1 MGGSGAVKNKTQ
13 MTQVKPVNTDK
24 ICVYRPGQCYPCSAF
39 VPPFWNSAEH
49 RCVTHFNGIPLFKFY
64 RSVKSTLNLTNISSI
79 VPPFNFSRT
88 STKIKLLILAA
99 LLTWFWLYLP
109 KNLFHAP
116 TSYVIEDANGNLLNA
131 TIAADGQWRFPYN
144 KNVPQKF
151 IDCIT
156 TFEDKRFFK
165 HPGVDPVS
173 IVRALVKNIKNKGV
187 VQGGSTLTMQVIRLS
202 KKNDQRSIWN
212 KLKESIL
219 AVRLELSCSKK
230 EILALYAS
238 NAPFGSNVVGLDAA
252 AWRYYGRSA
261 DKLSWGEMATL
272 AVLPNAP
279 ALVHPGKNRDVLLKK
294 RNILL
299 DRLVDAGK
307 MNQTNCDLA
316 KLEPLPGQP
325 LPLPQFAPHLLQRF
339 KKDNAAL
346 NNITKITTTLDG
358 TLQKNVARII
368 QQHQNILKGN
378 GINNACAL
386 VLDVETGNT
395 LAYAGN
401 IYDPLNKDMEADVDV
416 IAAPRSPGSALK
428 PILYAAALSDGL
440 ILPHSIL
447 ADIPTQIGSYAPQ
460 NFDLGFDGAV
470 PANRALARSLN
481 IPAVKLLQQYKYQ
494 RFYETLQQ
502 CGITTL
508 NRSADT
514 YGLSLILGGC
524 EVTMWDLAAVYAN
537 MARTL
542 NHQTKNRGK
551 LDPNDF
557 HPANY
562 IAAGNPVSGNLHPV
576 ANIPLDATSIYF
588 TFQAMQDV
596 MRPGEEGLWQQFSS
610 SQKIAWKT
618 GTSFGFRD
626 GWAIGVTPKN
636 VIAVWVG
643 NTDGEGR
650 PGLVGVQTAAPILFD
665 IFRLLPGVN
674 WFEKPT
680 YNYAYVPVC
689 RQSGY
694 RANIDCPDADTLFS
708 PPNGIKVPLCAYH
721 KIIHLDA
728 TGTWRVTEQ
737 CESPSVMQHKSWFI
751 LSPAMEFYY
760 KQKNADYTILPSF
773 KPGCEYTETG
783 KVMEIIYPQPDAK
796 IYVPLEVS
804 GLKGNTVF
812 TAAHRKN
819 GTKIFWSLDDTFVG
833 TTENFHQIALNPSPG
848 KHIIT
853 LTDEHGTSISRQF
866 EILEKEK

>member
-1 MGGSGAVKNKTQ
+1 VTLELRNELKNIFSKI
-13 MTQVKPVNTDK
+13 KPL
-24 ICVYRPGQCYPCSAF
+24 C
-39 VPPFWNSAEH
+39 
-49 RCVTHFNGIPLFKFY
+49 
-64 RSVKSTLNLTNISSI
+64 
-79 VPPFNFSRT
+79 T
-88 STKIKLLILAA
+88 STKIKLLIVAG
-99 LLTWFWLYLP
+99 LLIWFYFSLP
-109 KNLFHAP
+109 QKLFNAP

-173 IVRALVKNIKNKGV
+173 IGRAVIKNIKNKGV

-202 KKNDQRSIWN
+202 KQDDKRSIWN

-219 AVRLELSCSKK
+219 AVRLEMSYSKK

-252 AWRYYGRSA
+252 AWRYYGRSP

-294 RNILL
+294 RNALL
-299 DRLVDAGK
+299 DKLSDAGK
-307 MNQTNCDLA
+307 IDNSSCELA
-316 KLEPLPGQP
+316 KLEALPGQP
-325 LPLPQFAPHLLQRF
+325 LALPQFAPHLLQRF
-339 KKDNAAL
+339 KKEKPL
-346 NNITKITTTLDG
+346 ITKIKTTVDG
-358 TLQKNVARII
+358 ALQKNVAAIV
-368 QQHQNILKGN
+368 QQHQAILKGN

-395 LAYAGN
+395 VAYVGN
-401 IYDPLNKDMEADVDV
+401 IYDPLNKEMESDVDV

-428 PILYAAALSDGL
+428 PILYAAMLSDGL
-440 ILPHSIL
+440 ILPNSIIP
-447 ADIPTQIGSYAPQ
+447 DIPTQIGSYAPK
-460 NFDLGFDGAV
+460 NFDLGYDGAV

-508 NRSADT
+508 NRNADT

-524 EVTMWDLAAVYAN
+524 EVTAWDIAGVYAS

-542 NHQTKNRGK
+542 NHQTKNHGK

-557 HPANY
+557 HPPNY
-562 IAAGNPVSGNLHPV
+562 IARQTLNNQQLSTNNL
-576 ANIPLDATSIYF
+576 PLDATSIYF
-588 TFQAMQDV
+588 TFQAMQEV
-596 MRPGEEGLWQQFSS
+596 MRPGEEGLWQQFTS

-636 VIAVWVG
+636 VVAVWVG

-650 PGLVGVQTAAPILFD
+650 PGLIGVQTAAPILFD
-665 IFRLLPGVN
+665 IFRLLPNVN
-674 WFEKPT
+674 WFEKPK
-680 YNYAYVPVC
+680 YNYSFVPVC

-694 RANIDCPDADTLFS
+694 RANIDCPDVDTLFM
-708 PPNGIKVPLCAYH
+708 PPNGTKVPQCVYH
-721 KIIHLDA
+721 KMIHLDA
-728 TGTWRVTEQ
+728 TGNFRVTEQ
-737 CESPSVMQHKSWFI
+737 CESPSAMQHKSWFI
-751 LSPAMEFYY
+751 LTPAMEYYY
-760 KQKNADYTILPSF
+760 KQKNADYKILPPF
-773 KPGCEYTETG
+773 KAGCEFAETG
-783 KVMEIIYPQPDAK
+783 KVMEIIYPQADAK

-804 GLKGNTVF
+804 GQRGNTVF
-812 TAAHRKN
+812 TAAHRRSSA
-819 GTKIFWSLDDTFVG
+819 KIFWSLDDNFIG
-833 TTENFHQIALNPSPG
+833 TTQNFHQMALNPSPG
-848 KHIIT
+848 IHIIT
-853 LTDEHGTSISRQF
+853 LVDENGLSVSRSF
-866 EILEKEK
+866 EILEKEH